1 MVKWVKW
8 VQCPESYNLEA
19 PISICAQAMQNG
31 WLWSESFQA
40 WDNFI
45 VKRRKGRN
53 MHGKFFNCHDGRIL
67 SSDSWLKRRWAQFLY
82 ISSVFSMPWDSGTI
96 CSKWFRMVSID
107 GNGHETKLHQTSS
120 HCSMFSFAFVFCV
133 QYLSCQEVG
142 CASLQATKKE
152 NNWSI
157 TTILQFLSQY
167 NNILQLQK
175 HIAIP
180 AAWFGGTRGRFEVHS
195 VYTEFWGVQ
204 AQFPLFLC
212 KAMTNVPLGPGGLH
226 LSF

>member
-1 MVKWVKW
+1 MRKGLANGSRQSFIVFFISLSFVAEKPCSHGRPWLSDVKCILTMVKWVKW

-157 TTILQFLSQY
+157 TTIL
-167 NNILQLQK
+167 IT
-175 HIAIP
+175 I
-180 AAWFGGTRGRFEVHS
+180 
-195 VYTEFWGVQ
+195 
-204 AQFPLFLC
+204 
-212 KAMTNVPLGPGGLH
+212 
-226 LSF
+226 